1 MDGDETLL
9 ERRLSSVAVVSRR
22 VRGARV
28 GVGAVVVLGL
38 VAVAIAIVMSM
49 FSPRGAVTTIDPT
62 ASASPGAGRGSDA
75 GGARSGSE
83 IFVHV
88 LGAVNRPG
96 LYRLDDGARGFE
108 AIAAAGGYAE
118 GADETS
124 VNLAR
129 FVSDG
134 EQLVVPLLGEEPVG
148 GISSGASGGPGGGGS
163 GNGGSVNLNTATAA
177 ELETLPRI
185 GAAMAAR
192 IIEWREANG
201 RFTAV
206 DDLGSV
212 AGIGEKTLEG
222 LRPLVSV

>member
-9 ERRLSSVAVVSRR
+9 ERRLSSVAVVSKR

-28 GVGAVVVLGL
+28 GVGAIVVLGL

-108 AIAAAGGYAE
+108 AIAAAGGYAQ

-148 GISSGASGGPGGGGS
+148 GVSSPGGGGS

>member
-9 ERRLSSVAVVSRR
+9 ERRLSRVAVVSKR

-49 FSPRGAVTTIDPT
+49 FSPRGAMTMIDPT

-75 GGARSGSE
+75 DGARSGSE

-148 GISSGASGGPGGGGS
+148 GVSSPGGGGS